1 VFGLISFAAVTK
13 ERLQT
18 IEEKTRILRD
28 TLTLKR
34 PEVQDFLERFEMSWV
49 YHDNAL
55 EGSVY
60 TASDLT
66 AALHPGAVAPEASLL
81 PIVWE
86 IRNHKTAV
94 EIIREEAKA
103 SKKHAPL
110 TLTFVKRLHDVVS
123 GVTPEA
129 LASRAQAERRERTEK
144 ELAKEREK
152 QGYRK
157 EMPLHRTYTHEIA
170 QPAKIQG
177 ALEKVLDFTAS
188 AEFRELHP
196 ILQAVRMQYQFI
208 QVFPFTEHSGKV
220 GRLLSNYLL
229 MRNGYFPAVFIDKDR
244 QKYHEAFKG
253 TLTTFGALMMDA
265 MENALNNGNKFF
277 RDLHRVYR

>member
-1 VFGLISFAAVTK
+1 MNK
-13 ERLQT
+13 ERLQS
-18 IEEKTRILRD
+18 IEEKTKRLRD
-28 TLTLKR
+28 ALTIRR
-34 PEVQDFLERFEMSWV
+34 PEVQDYLERFEMSWV

-66 AALHPGAVAPEASLL
+66 AALHPGAVAAEASLL

-86 IRNHKTAV
+86 IRNHKAAV
-94 EIIREEAKA
+94 DAIREEAKT
-103 SKKHAPL
+103 SKKHSAI
-110 TLTFVKRLHDVVS
+110 TLTFAKRIHELVS
-123 GVTPEA
+123 GSTPEA
-129 LASRAQAERRERTEK
+129 QAARAQAERRERTEK

-170 QPAKIQG
+170 QPAKIQPM
-177 ALEKVLDFTAS
+177 LEKLLDWTAS
-188 AEFRELHP
+188 ADFREMHP
-196 ILQAVRMQYQFI
+196 LLQSCRFQYQFM

-220 GRLLSNYLL
+220 GRLLANFILL
-229 MRNGYFPAVFIDKDR
+229 RNGFFPIVVVDKDR

-253 TLTTFGALMMDA
+253 SLSSFTNLLLDA
-265 MENALNNGNKFF
+265 MDNSLDNGIKYF
-277 RDLHRVYR
+277 RDLSRVYR